1 MSSFSFF
8 LIAVGWVIV
17 SIAFGLY
24 VCPRLF
30 RKAPGGNP

>member
-1 MSSFSFF
+1 MNSIWIGFGAACWA
-8 LIAVGWVIV
+8 LA

-30 RKAPGGNP
+30 RNAPGGKE